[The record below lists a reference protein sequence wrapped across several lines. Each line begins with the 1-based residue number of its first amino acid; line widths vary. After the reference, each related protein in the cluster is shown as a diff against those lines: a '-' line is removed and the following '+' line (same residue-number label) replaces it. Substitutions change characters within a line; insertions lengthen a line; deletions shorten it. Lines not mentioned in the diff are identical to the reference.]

1 MVSKKVKVVNPSGLH
16 LRPAGVLSQTA
27 MKFKSRTLIECGEKH
42 IVAKSVLN
50 VMAAGIK
57 CGTEITVACD
67 GPDEEEALKTITEA
81 IESGLG
87 EELEQKDIS
96 HLLHS
101 VRAVTHIS
109 EPEGDIAERQKLR
122 LCRYPFLDRKEG
134 LLWN

>member
-16 LRPAGVLSQTA
+16 LRPVGVLSQTA
-27 MKFKSRTLIECGEKH
+27 MEFKSRTLIECGEKH

-87 EELEQKDIS
+87 EELEQ
-96 HLLHS
+96 
-101 VRAVTHIS
+101 
-109 EPEGDIAERQKLR
+109 
-122 LCRYPFLDRKEG
+122 
-134 LLWN
+134 